1 MPSVT
6 ITASWGSDSSCVS
19 TPLSVK
25 LYRRMYVRVDNKQ
38 KLCSIIVYKTI
49 QRMFVLIDDKQ
60 TLCPTKRKGPLFRF
74 GSARREVHG
83 LVFVWAVGFLS
94 T

>member
-1 MPSVT
+1 
-6 ITASWGSDSSCVS
+6 
-19 TPLSVK
+19 
-25 LYRRMYVRVDNKQ
+25 
-38 KLCSIIVYKTI
+38 
-49 QRMFVLIDDKQ
+49 MFVLIDDKQ
-60 TLCPTKRKGPLFRF
+60 TLCPTKRKGPFFRF

>member
-1 MPSVT
+1 
-6 ITASWGSDSSCVS
+6 
-19 TPLSVK
+19 
-25 LYRRMYVRVDNKQ
+25 MYVRVDNKQ